1 MSGRTRFVRLYHI
14 GTASTVLAVDALKAA
29 VHEAQKGDNIENYE
43 NAVAALRRAAGGP
56 DSTEATIDEGWVD
69 RKSKRNTGET
79 LRLEAQLKE
88 YRNNLIKESIR
99 VGGLVLLVAC

>member
-1 MSGRTRFVRLYHI
+1 MLGRTRFVRLYHI
-14 GTASTVLAVDALKAA
+14 GTASIVLAVDALKAA
-29 VHEAQKGDNIENYE
+29 VREAQEGDNIENYE
-43 NAVAALRRAAGGP
+43 NAVAALKAAGS
-56 DSTEATIDEGWVD
+56 DASEATIDDGWVD
-69 RKSKRNTGET
+69 RKLKRNTGET